1 MNADANTQQTG
12 GLLPFGKHHL
22 RAAVLGE
29 LHARPFRA
37 LESPRIL
44 LHYAFTCDSQ
54 AIRDDRIWFADLCRS
69 QGVKGPGESDRSHVL
84 PMAGGSLRWEQHS
97 EFITYTFDVAPDG
110 GHPFGRIPA
119 GHPFGSGFRAPG
131 PMLVAARL
139 DVVPENGHDE
149 AALARWFDRASLAAL
164 QSEEGR
170 AVAMTDFR
178 QDGEGL
184 TRILLIDRGMA
195 PSQTGALAQRL
206 IEVETY
212 RTLALLGLP
221 MATELSPDVRRI
233 EEELVQLTGEMR
245 GASDMDSNRHLLER
259 LSDLAADL
267 EAGAAASAYRFGA
280 SRAYHSILKA
290 RLETIEEAPV
300 PGYLGLASFLARR
313 IAPAM
318 RTCQSVENRQI
329 NLSRKLA
336 RATGGAPAD
345 VTVCILERPRHAE
358 LVQAVRET
366 GAAIRL
372 ITDGDVAGVIHCAEA
387 AVTGIDMYM
396 GSGGA
401 PEGVLAAASATVL
414 AGPAGAALRRSRC
427 VSSTSL
433 EASGGG
439 SAGSGS
445 AGGGSAGGSAGGSEG
460 IGGSLEP
467 AELGLQQ

>member
-44 LHYAFTCDSQ
+44 LHYAFTADPQ
-54 AIRDDRIWFADLCRS
+54 AIGDDRIWFADLCRS
-69 QGVKGPGESDRSHVL
+69 QGVKGPEESDRSHVL

-149 AALARWFDRASLAAL
+149 AALSRWFDRASLAAL

-233 EEELVQLTGEMR
+233 EEELVRLTGEMR
-245 GASDMDSNRHLLER
+245 GASDMDSNRRLLER

-267 EAGAAASAYRFGA
+267 EAGAASSAYRFGA

-318 RTCQSVENRQI
+318 RTIESVENRQI

-336 RATGGAPAD
+336 RATTLLRTRVD
-345 VTVCILERPRHAE
+345 VDMERQNRDLLDSMNRRARLQLRLQQTVEGLSVAAVSYYVVG
-358 LVQAVRET
+358 LVGYLAK
-366 GAAIRL
+366 GL
-372 ITDGDVAGVIHCAEA
+372 KDAGVPMPDPGLVSGMSVPLVLL
-387 AVTGIDMYM
+387 AVWWTVRRIRAHHTDTG
-396 GSGGA
+396 
-401 PEGVLAAASATVL
+401 
-414 AGPAGAALRRSRC
+414 
-427 VSSTSL
+427 
-433 EASGGG
+433 
-439 SAGSGS
+439 
-445 AGGGSAGGSAGGSEG
+445 
-460 IGGSLEP
+460 EP
-467 AELGLQQ
+467 H

>member
-44 LHYAFTCDSQ
+44 LHYAFTADAQ
-54 AIRDDRIWFADLCRS
+54 AIQDDRLWFADLCLS
-69 QGVKGPGESDRSHVL
+69 LGVKGPGEADRSHVL
-84 PMAGGSLRWEQHS
+84 PVAGGSLRWEQHS

-149 AALARWFDRASLAAL
+149 AALTRWFDRASLAAL

-233 EEELVQLTGEMR
+233 EEELVRLTGEMR

-318 RTCQSVENRQI
+318 RTIESVENRQI

-336 RATGGAPAD
+336 RATTLLRTRVD
-345 VTVCILERPRHAE
+345 VDMERQNRDLLDSMNRRARLQLRLQQTVEGLSVAAVSYYVVG
-358 LVQAVRET
+358 LVGYLAKGLKE
-366 GAAIRL
+366 
-372 ITDGDVAGVIHCAEA
+372 AGVPMPDPGLVSGMSVPLVLL
-387 AVTGIDMYM
+387 AVWWTVRRIRAHHSDTG
-396 GSGGA
+396 
-401 PEGVLAAASATVL
+401 
-414 AGPAGAALRRSRC
+414 
-427 VSSTSL
+427 
-433 EASGGG
+433 
-439 SAGSGS
+439 
-445 AGGGSAGGSAGGSEG
+445 
-460 IGGSLEP
+460 EP
-467 AELGLQQ
+467 H

>member
-44 LHYAFTCDSQ
+44 LHYAFTCDPQ
-54 AIRDDRIWFADLCRS
+54 AIRDDRLWFADLCRS

-110 GHPFGRIPA
+110 SHPFGRIPA

-149 AALARWFDRASLAAL
+149 AALTRWFDRASLTAL

-170 AVAMTDFR
+170 AIAMTDFR

-290 RLETIEEAPV
+290 RLGTIEEAVV
-300 PGYLGLASFLARR
+300 PGYLGLESFLARR

-318 RTCQSVENRQI
+318 RTIESVENRQI

-336 RATGGAPAD
+336 RATTLLRTRVD
-345 VTVCILERPRHAE
+345 VDMERQNRDLLDSMNRRARLQLRLQQTVEGLSVAAVSYYVVG
-358 LVQAVRET
+358 LVGYLAKGLKE
-366 GAAIRL
+366 
-372 ITDGDVAGVIHCAEA
+372 AGVPMPDPGLVSGMSVPLVLL
-387 AVTGIDMYM
+387 AVWWTVRRIRAHHTDTG
-396 GSGGA
+396 
-401 PEGVLAAASATVL
+401 
-414 AGPAGAALRRSRC
+414 
-427 VSSTSL
+427 
-433 EASGGG
+433 
-439 SAGSGS
+439 
-445 AGGGSAGGSAGGSEG
+445 
-460 IGGSLEP
+460 EP
-467 AELGLQQ
+467 H

>member
-1 MNADANTQQTG
+1 MQQTG

-22 RAAVLGE
+22 RAVVLGE

-44 LHYAFTCDSQ
+44 LHYAFTCDPQ
-54 AIRDDRIWFADLCRS
+54 AISEDRIWFADLCRS
-69 QGVKGPGESDRSHVL
+69 QGVKGPSEGDRSHVL

-97 EFITYTFDVAPDG
+97 EFITYTFDVAPG
-110 GHPFGRIPA
+110 GVHPFGPLPA

-149 AALARWFDRASLAAL
+149 AALTRWFDRASLTAL

-221 MATELSPDVRRI
+221 LASELSPDVRRI

-245 GASDMDSNRHLLER
+245 GTSDMDSNRHLLER
-259 LSDLAADL
+259 LCDLAADL

-290 RLETIEEAPV
+290 RLGTIEEAIV
-300 PGYLGLASFLARR
+300 PGYLGLSPSWRAVLLQPCAPSSRLRAGKSTCHASLPAPPRCCARGW
-313 IAPAM
+313 M
-318 RTCQSVENRQI
+318 WTWS
-329 NLSRKLA
+329 A
-336 RATGGAPAD
+336 R
-345 VTVCILERPRHAE
+345 
-358 LVQAVRET
+358 
-366 GAAIRL
+366 
-372 ITDGDVAGVIHCAEA
+372 
-387 AVTGIDMYM
+387 TGIC
-396 GSGGA
+396 SI
-401 PEGVLAAASATVL
+401 P
-414 AGPAGAALRRSRC
+414 
-427 VSSTSL
+427 
-433 EASGGG
+433 
-439 SAGSGS
+439 
-445 AGGGSAGGSAGGSEG
+445 
-460 IGGSLEP
+460 
-467 AELGLQQ
+467 

>member
-318 RTCQSVENRQI
+318 RTIESVENRQI

-336 RATGGAPAD
+336 RATTLLRTRVD
-345 VTVCILERPRHAE
+345 VDMERQNRDLLDSMNRRARLQLRLQQTVEGLSVAAVSYYVVG
-358 LVQAVRET
+358 LVGYLAKGLKE
-366 GAAIRL
+366 
-372 ITDGDVAGVIHCAEA
+372 AGVPMPDPGLVSGMSVPLVLL
-387 AVTGIDMYM
+387 AVWWTVRRIRAHHTDTG
-396 GSGGA
+396 
-401 PEGVLAAASATVL
+401 
-414 AGPAGAALRRSRC
+414 
-427 VSSTSL
+427 
-433 EASGGG
+433 
-439 SAGSGS
+439 
-445 AGGGSAGGSAGGSEG
+445 
-460 IGGSLEP
+460 EP
-467 AELGLQQ
+467 H

>member
-44 LHYAFTCDSQ
+44 LHYAFICDPQ

-149 AALARWFDRASLAAL
+149 AGLARWFDRASLAAL

-318 RTCQSVENRQI
+318 RTIESVENRQI

-336 RATGGAPAD
+336 RATTLLRTRVD
-345 VTVCILERPRHAE
+345 VDMERQNRDLLDSMNRRARLQLRLQQTVEGLSVAAVSYYVVG
-358 LVQAVRET
+358 LVGYLAKGLKE
-366 GAAIRL
+366 
-372 ITDGDVAGVIHCAEA
+372 AGVPMPDPGLVSGMSVPLVLL
-387 AVTGIDMYM
+387 AVWWTVRRIRAHHTDTG
-396 GSGGA
+396 
-401 PEGVLAAASATVL
+401 
-414 AGPAGAALRRSRC
+414 
-427 VSSTSL
+427 
-433 EASGGG
+433 
-439 SAGSGS
+439 
-445 AGGGSAGGSAGGSEG
+445 
-460 IGGSLEP
+460 EP
-467 AELGLQQ
+467 H

>member
-44 LHYAFTCDSQ
+44 LHYAFTCDPK
-54 AIRDDRIWFADLCRS
+54 AIGEDRIWFADLCRS

-139 DVVPENGHDE
+139 DAVPENGHDE

-318 RTCQSVENRQI
+318 RTIESVENRQI

-336 RATGGAPAD
+336 RATTLLRTRVD
-345 VTVCILERPRHAE
+345 VDMERQNRDLLDSMNRRARLQLRLQQTVEGLSVAAVSYYVVG
-358 LVQAVRET
+358 LVGYLAKGLKE
-366 GAAIRL
+366 
-372 ITDGDVAGVIHCAEA
+372 AGVPMPDPGLVSGMSVPLVLL
-387 AVTGIDMYM
+387 AVWWTVRRIRAHHADTG
-396 GSGGA
+396 
-401 PEGVLAAASATVL
+401 
-414 AGPAGAALRRSRC
+414 
-427 VSSTSL
+427 
-433 EASGGG
+433 
-439 SAGSGS
+439 
-445 AGGGSAGGSAGGSEG
+445 
-460 IGGSLEP
+460 EP
-467 AELGLQQ
+467 H

>member
-149 AALARWFDRASLAAL
+149 AALARWFDRVSLAAL

-318 RTCQSVENRQI
+318 RTIESVENRQI

-336 RATGGAPAD
+336 RATTLLRTRVD
-345 VTVCILERPRHAE
+345 VDMERQNRDLLDSMNRRARLQLRLQQTVEGLSVAAVSYYVVG
-358 LVQAVRET
+358 LVGYLAKGLKE
-366 GAAIRL
+366 
-372 ITDGDVAGVIHCAEA
+372 AGVPMPDPGLVSGMSVPLVLL
-387 AVTGIDMYM
+387 AVWWTVRRIRAHHTDTG
-396 GSGGA
+396 
-401 PEGVLAAASATVL
+401 
-414 AGPAGAALRRSRC
+414 
-427 VSSTSL
+427 
-433 EASGGG
+433 
-439 SAGSGS
+439 
-445 AGGGSAGGSAGGSEG
+445 
-460 IGGSLEP
+460 EP
-467 AELGLQQ
+467 H

>member
-44 LHYAFTCDSQ
+44 LHYAFTCDPK
-54 AIRDDRIWFADLCRS
+54 AISEDRIWFADLCRS

-139 DVVPENGHDE
+139 DAVPENGHDE
-149 AALARWFDRASLAAL
+149 AAQARWFDRASLAAL

-233 EEELVQLTGEMR
+233 EEELVRLTGEMR

-318 RTCQSVENRQI
+318 RTIESVENRQI

-336 RATGGAPAD
+336 RATTLLRTRVD
-345 VTVCILERPRHAE
+345 VDMERQNRDLLDSMNRRARLQLRLQQTVEGLSVAAVSYYVVG
-358 LVQAVRET
+358 LVGYLAKGLKE
-366 GAAIRL
+366 
-372 ITDGDVAGVIHCAEA
+372 AGVPMPDPGLVSGMSVPLVLL
-387 AVTGIDMYM
+387 AVWWTVRRIRAHHTDTG
-396 GSGGA
+396 
-401 PEGVLAAASATVL
+401 
-414 AGPAGAALRRSRC
+414 
-427 VSSTSL
+427 
-433 EASGGG
+433 
-439 SAGSGS
+439 
-445 AGGGSAGGSAGGSEG
+445 
-460 IGGSLEP
+460 EP
-467 AELGLQQ
+467 H

>member
-318 RTCQSVENRQI
+318 RTIESVENRQI

-336 RATGGAPAD
+336 RATTLLRTRVD
-345 VTVCILERPRHAE
+345 VDMERQNRDLLDSMNRRARLQLRLQQTVEGLSVA
-358 LVQAVRET
+358 AVSYYVVGRV
-366 GAAIRL
+366 GYLAKGLKA
-372 ITDGDVAGVIHCAEA
+372 AGVPVPDPGLVSGMSVPLVLL
-387 AVTGIDMYM
+387 AVWWTVRRIRAHHTDTG
-396 GSGGA
+396 
-401 PEGVLAAASATVL
+401 
-414 AGPAGAALRRSRC
+414 
-427 VSSTSL
+427 
-433 EASGGG
+433 
-439 SAGSGS
+439 
-445 AGGGSAGGSAGGSEG
+445 
-460 IGGSLEP
+460 EP
-467 AELGLQQ
+467 H

>member
-97 EFITYTFDVAPDG
+97 EFITYTFDVVPDG

-318 RTCQSVENRQI
+318 RTIESVENRQI

-336 RATGGAPAD
+336 RATTLLRTRVD
-345 VTVCILERPRHAE
+345 VDMERQNRDLLDSMNRRARLQLRLQQTVEGLSVAAVSYYVVG
-358 LVQAVRET
+358 LVGYLAKGLKE
-366 GAAIRL
+366 
-372 ITDGDVAGVIHCAEA
+372 AGVPMPDPGLVSGMSVPLVLL
-387 AVTGIDMYM
+387 AVWWTVRRIRAHHTDTG
-396 GSGGA
+396 
-401 PEGVLAAASATVL
+401 
-414 AGPAGAALRRSRC
+414 
-427 VSSTSL
+427 
-433 EASGGG
+433 
-439 SAGSGS
+439 
-445 AGGGSAGGSAGGSEG
+445 
-460 IGGSLEP
+460 EP
-467 AELGLQQ
+467 H

>member
-318 RTCQSVENRQI
+318 RTIVSVENRQI

-336 RATGGAPAD
+336 RATTLLRTRVD
-345 VTVCILERPRHAE
+345 VDMERQNRDLLDSMNRRARLQLRLQQTVEGLSVAAVSYYVVG
-358 LVQAVRET
+358 LVGYLAKGLKE
-366 GAAIRL
+366 
-372 ITDGDVAGVIHCAEA
+372 AGVPMPDPGLVSGMSVPLVLL
-387 AVTGIDMYM
+387 AVWWTVRRIRAHHTDTG
-396 GSGGA
+396 
-401 PEGVLAAASATVL
+401 
-414 AGPAGAALRRSRC
+414 
-427 VSSTSL
+427 
-433 EASGGG
+433 
-439 SAGSGS
+439 
-445 AGGGSAGGSAGGSEG
+445 
-460 IGGSLEP
+460 EP
-467 AELGLQQ
+467 H

>member
-267 EAGAAASAYRFGA
+267 EAGAASSAYRFGA

-318 RTCQSVENRQI
+318 RTIESVENRQI

-336 RATGGAPAD
+336 RATTLLRTRVD
-345 VTVCILERPRHAE
+345 VDMERQNRDLLDSMNRRARLQLRLQQTVEGLSVAAVSYYVVG
-358 LVQAVRET
+358 LVGYLAKGLKE
-366 GAAIRL
+366 
-372 ITDGDVAGVIHCAEA
+372 AGVPMPDPGLVSGMSVPLVLL
-387 AVTGIDMYM
+387 AVWWTVRRIRAHHTDTG
-396 GSGGA
+396 
-401 PEGVLAAASATVL
+401 
-414 AGPAGAALRRSRC
+414 
-427 VSSTSL
+427 
-433 EASGGG
+433 
-439 SAGSGS
+439 
-445 AGGGSAGGSAGGSEG
+445 
-460 IGGSLEP
+460 EP
-467 AELGLQQ
+467 H